1 MYGNC
6 KHMFFFIVRQMRF
19 HLGNELPRIPACYP
33 NNIMLDISQN
43 KKRECFHSL
52 SSLFRQNG
60 STVSTAALVFPV
72 ITAIIPAIGVIRG
85 IGIISPVVAAIRL
98 PVTRIVLLSSLRS
111 RLMRIRI
118 LVTPIVI
125 IFIIISVIGVIGSW
139 ISRVPVPVVLVL
151 AEAGVDFRM
160 CFIASDLQPILFL
173 S

>member
-1 MYGNC
+1 
-6 KHMFFFIVRQMRF
+6 
-19 HLGNELPRIPACYP
+19 
-33 NNIMLDISQN
+33 MLDISQN

-85 IGIISPVVAAIRL
+85 IRIISPVVVAAIRL
-98 PVTRIVLLSSLRS
+98 PITRIVLPFTLRI
-111 RLMRIRI
+111 RLRGIRI

-125 IFIIISVIGVIGSW
+125 IFIIISVGVIGSW
-139 ISRVPVPVVLVL
+139 TPRVPWVPISVPVVL

-160 CFIASDLQPILFL
+160 CFVASDLQPILFL

>member
-1 MYGNC
+1 
-6 KHMFFFIVRQMRF
+6 
-19 HLGNELPRIPACYP
+19 
-33 NNIMLDISQN
+33 MLDISQN

-85 IGIISPVVAAIRL
+85 IGIISPVVVAAIRL
-98 PVTRIVLLSSLRS
+98 PVTRIVLPSTLRI
-111 RLMRIRI
+111 RLRGIRI

-125 IFIIISVIGVIGSW
+125 IFIIISVGVIRSW
-139 ISRVPVPVVLVL
+139 IPRVSRVPVPVVLVL
-151 AEAGVDFRM
+151 AEEAGVDFRM
-160 CFIASDLQPILFL
+160 CFVASDLQPILFL